1 MTPEAQRE
9 DIRELIVQ
17 GHRLL
22 YWADG
27 VRITVLAVVH
37 GRRDF
42 QQLKP
47 KPWE

>member
-22 YWADG
+22 YWLS
-27 VRITVLAVVH
+27 ITQILIARVAASILRERSS
-37 GRRDF
+37 GTR
-42 QQLKP
+42 
-47 KPWE
+47 